1 MVSLRVAFAEAAT
14 GGVHFKKNVLR
25 NFANFIPK
33 HRCQSLFFNKVAGL
47 RSATLLKKT
56 LWQRCFPVNVPKIL
70 RTPFLQSTSR
80 RLLLFLTKIKLKIV
94 FSSANMSTKNYLT
107 SLTAD
112 LYFPS
117 FLIVMKPYLQTKFI

>member
-47 RSATLLKKT
+47 RSAKLLKKT
-56 LWQRCFPVNVPKIL
+56 LWQRCFPVNVPKTL
-70 RTPFLQSTSR
+70 RTPFLQNISR
-80 RLLLFLTKIKLKIV
+80 RLRLLTKIKLKIV

-107 SLTAD
+107 SLIAD

>member
-1 MVSLRVAFAEAAT
+1 MVSLRVAFAEAAA

-56 LWQRCFPVNVPKIL
+56 LWQRCFPVNVPKTL
-70 RTPFLQSTSR
+70 RTPFLQNISR
-80 RLLLFLTKIKLKIV
+80 RLLLLTKIKLKIV

-107 SLTAD
+107 SLIAD

>member
-25 NFANFIPK
+25 NLANFIPK

-56 LWQRCFPVNVPKIL
+56 LWQRCFPVNVPKTL
-70 RTPFLQSTSR
+70 RTPFLQNISR
-80 RLLLFLTKIKLKIV
+80 RLLLLTKIKLKIV

-107 SLTAD
+107 SLIAD